1 LRFDPLDV
9 RNWLQCETGLD
20 NDRRTRIG
28 GETSTTENRE
38 DGYKEDQSTSHAV
51 TDHDISFSPF
61 GATCEGVFAAKLC
74 ILCGLAKSLSACL
87 PFALN
92 SSENTLNLPFLDAF
106 LEIGSLIGGD
116 FAFADPERDL
126 NTPFL
131 PVHLQGNERA
141 ASLFC
146 CTG

>member
-1 LRFDPLDV
+1 MDV
-9 RNWLQCETGLD
+9 RNWLQCETGLE
-20 NDRRTRIG
+20 NDWRRN
-28 GETSTTENRE
+28 TTENRE
-38 DGYKEDQSTSHAV
+38 EGYR
-51 TDHDISFSPF
+51 DINPQLTLSQTTRSLFFPL
-61 GATCEGVFAAKLC
+61 ARPVRVLCAKLC
-74 ILCGLAKSLSACL
+74 VLCGLAKSLSACL

-92 SSENTLNLPFLDAF
+92 SSENALNLPFLDAF
-106 LEIGSLIGGD
+106 LEIGSLVGGH